1 MIALLAEIAAA
12 NPPGHAVQQRV
23 EGMRAALEAAPLAP
37 RERVQALTS
46 LGIVELQ
53 VDVPRAIARLEE
65 ALALLPSL
73 PAAARSAMQPA
84 ADFWAAVGY
93 LHEAIRV
100 NCIERRQDAA
110 CVPGSGA
117 AGVHQVQEPARAAVT
132 HLESVLATAPRDN
145 PLYPAVRWLAT
156 IAYMAVGRWPDDVP
170 TGFAAPAG
178 LIASGGDFPR
188 FDDVAAA
195 AGIDVLDTAGG
206 VVVDDF
212 DGDEL
217 LDVVTTTMDPAGQMR
232 FFHNR
237 GDGTFEDRT
246 AAANLTGLVGGL
258 NLNQADYDNDGD
270 LDLLVLRGGW
280 LEANGRV
287 PNSLLRN
294 NGDGTFTDVTFAAGL
309 GEAHYPTQAAAWA
322 DYDNDGDLDLY
333 IGNEHSAAQRAPSQL
348 FRNNGDGTFEDV
360 AGAAFVANL
369 ARAKGVAWGD
379 YDGDRLPDLWVAN
392 RGSDNRLYHNL
403 GGGLFRDIA
412 LRAGLTAPRDA
423 FASWFWDVDNDGAL
437 DLLVN
442 NHGVPATAAALP
454 LASAAAAVMGD
465 AQAADHPALY
475 RGDGGGDFTEVSGE
489 YGITLSTLA
498 MGANFGD
505 LDNDGWL
512 DFLQGTGYPGVEGLL
527 PDVMYRNRGGRGFE
541 DVTWAGGFGHLAKGH
556 GVAFADVDNDGD
568 QDVYQQLGGMLPN
581 DHAWDTLYENPG
593 FGAHWITIR
602 LVGVT
607 TNRAAIGARI
617 RVEIDDNGTRRSLYR
632 TIGSGSSFGGNP
644 LRAEIG
650 LGAADTIDLLEI
662 YWPTSDTTQTFRN
675 VAADRFLRIVEGE
688 EQIEQPQVRSFRLG
702 GGR

>member
-12 NPPGHAVQQRV
+12 NPPGQAVQRRV
-23 EGMRAALEAAPLAP
+23 EEMRAALDAGPLTP
-37 RERVQALTS
+37 PERVQALTG

-53 VDVPRAIARLEE
+53 VDAPRAIARLEE

-73 PAAARSAMQPA
+73 PAAARSAMQPT

-93 LHEAIRV
+93 LREAMRV
-100 NCIERRQDAA
+100 NCVERRQEAA

-117 AGVHQVQEPARAAVT
+117 VGVHEVQEPARKAIA
-132 HLESVLATAPRDN
+132 HLEPVLATAPRNN

-170 TGFAAPAG
+170 TGFAAPAA
-178 LIASGGDFPR
+178 LIAGAGDFPR
-188 FDDVAAA
+188 FNDVAAA
-195 AGIDVLDTAGG
+195 AGINVLDTAGG

-237 GDGTFEDRT
+237 GDGTFDDRT

-270 LDLLVLRGGW
+270 LDLLVLRGAW

-333 IGNEHSAAQRAPSQL
+333 IGNEHSPAQPAPSQL
-348 FRNNGDGTFEDV
+348 FRNNGDGTFADV
-360 AGAAFVANL
+360 AGSAFVANL

-403 GGGLFRDIA
+403 GGGLFRDVA
-412 LRAGLTAPRDA
+412 LRVGVTGPRDA

-442 NHGVPATAAALP
+442 NHGVPPDSAALP

-465 AQAADHPALY
+465 AQAAGHPALY
-475 RGDGGGDFTEVSGE
+475 RGNGRGDFTEVSTE
-489 YGITLSTLA
+489 YGLTLSTLA

-527 PDVMYRNRGGRGFE
+527 PDVMYRNSAGRGFE
-541 DVTWAGGFGHLAKGH
+541 DITWVGGFGHLAKGH

-581 DHAWDTLYENPG
+581 DEAWDALYENPG
-593 FGAHWITIR
+593 FGTHWITIR
-602 LVGVT
+602 LVGT
-607 TNRAAIGARI
+607 TSNRAAVGARI
-617 RVEIDDNGTRRSLYR
+617 RLEIADGGTRRTIYR
-632 TIGSGSSFGGNP
+632 TIGADSSFGGNP

-650 LGAADTIDLLEI
+650 LGAASTVDLLEI
-662 YWPTSDTTQTFRN
+662 YWPTSDITQAFRE
-675 VAADRFLRIVEGE
+675 VVADRFLRIVEGNDELE
-688 EQIEQPQVRSFRLG
+688 ELRVGTFRLG
-702 GGR
+702 GR